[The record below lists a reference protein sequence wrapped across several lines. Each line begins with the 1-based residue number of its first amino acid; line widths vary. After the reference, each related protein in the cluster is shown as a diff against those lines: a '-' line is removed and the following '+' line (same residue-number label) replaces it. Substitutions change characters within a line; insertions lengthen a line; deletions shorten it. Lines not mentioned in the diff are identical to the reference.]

1 MGRIQRLIQFQYP
14 TFRDHAAEYEEPKY
28 IIGQAPL
35 VRVNVMNLIQRPPVD
50 KKTNAERTKIKKL
63 GRRDLLKDY
72 GNSGSPQESG
82 LLAAINNISLDTDM
96 GKRAIFEKKAGTV
109 LPQYFSVSM
118 DFFVIHEDTIGFDE
132 NGNSLLPNY
141 PWDVWLKE
149 PSDAEIQAT
158 EQSTA
163 ARTNMLLNNQAA
175 EDIAKARYSGL
186 GAKGRAKRDIKKY
199 ARLENRAR
207 NGNKRAAAR
216 ISEGGFDYEMASQ
229 AADAFKENDWEW

>member
-1 MGRIQRLIQFQYP
+1 MGRLQRLIQFQYP
-14 TFRDHAAEYEEPKY
+14 TFRDHAQESYEEPKY
-28 IIGQAPL
+28 VIGQAPL
-35 VRVNVMNLIQRPPVD
+35 VRINVMNLIQRPPAD

-63 GRRDLLKDY
+63 KRRELLQEY
-72 GNSGSPQESG
+72 GTTTSPQESG
-82 LLAAINNISLDTDM
+82 LLCAINTIGLDTDM

-149 PSDAEIQAT
+149 PSSAEIQAT

-175 EDIAKARYSGL
+175 EDIAKSRYSGL
-186 GAKGRAKRDIKKY
+186 FPKRRARRDIK
-199 ARLENRAR
+199 RAER
-207 NGNKRAAAR
+207 RHYKSGGKDPR
-216 ISEGGFDYEMASQ
+216 IQEGGFDYELAMQ
-229 AADAFKENDWEW
+229 AQDYLDES